1 MWPPDFIQE
10 FLHASPRSWNIFTDS
25 SMNSYSSF
33 QLRQRETDTV
43 PPYRKSLF
51 EDLWTLKVFY
61 SERAHIFR
69 LYIIFIYALSSCLAG
84 NTSSV

>member
-1 MWPPDFIQE
+1 MVVYTTACGPQILFKNFYMPPPE
-10 FLHASPRSWNIFTDS
+10 VGTFLTDS
-25 SMNSYSSF
+25 SMNSIQVF

-61 SERAHIFR
+61 SERAHIF
-69 LYIIFIYALSSCLAG
+69 
-84 NTSSV
+84 